1 MSRTADVA
9 VIGLGAVGSATLYQ
23 AAKSGVRVIG
33 IDRFN
38 PPHQHGSS
46 HGDTRITREAIG
58 EGCEFVPLAVRSN
71 EIWQELESVTGS
83 SLLTRTGGLILAP
96 GNIAGDHHGS
106 RSFLGDTLAAA
117 QQFGIAHESLS
128 AGEVLRRYPQL
139 RLRGDET
146 AYYEPGAG
154 FLRPE
159 ACVGAQLAEARRL
172 GAEVFPSEVVLE
184 ITAGIDSVE
193 VRTDQA
199 NYSAAKVVVAVG
211 PWIQKLMGAEYSR
224 LFKIYRQVMN
234 WFAIAQNPLR
244 YAPERFPI
252 FIWLTG
258 SEPRDMLYGFPAID
272 GPTGGVKI
280 STEQYLVTVDPDTVS
295 QTVSAAEDAGHVRG
309 IHSAS
314 LRRCVSDL
322 SAQLRPAFTP

>member
-23 AAKSGVRVIG
+23 AAKRGVRVIG

-58 EGCEFVPLAVRSN
+58 EGREFVPLAVRSN
-71 EIWQELESVTGS
+71 EIWQELESATGS

-117 QQFGIAHESLS
+117 QQFGIAHESLD

-159 ACVGAQLAEARRL
+159 ACVAAQLAEARRL
-172 GAEVFPSEVVLE
+172 GAEIFPSEIVLE
-184 ITAGIDSVE
+184 IKRE
-193 VRTDQA
+193 
-199 NYSAAKVVVAVG
+199 
-211 PWIQKLMGAEYSR
+211 WIGRGA
-224 LFKIYRQVMN
+224 
-234 WFAIAQNPLR
+234 
-244 YAPERFPI
+244 
-252 FIWLTG
+252 
-258 SEPRDMLYGFPAID
+258 D
-272 GPTGGVKI
+272 
-280 STEQYLVTVDPDTVS
+280 
-295 QTVSAAEDAGHVRG
+295 
-309 IHSAS
+309 
-314 LRRCVSDL
+314 
-322 SAQLRPAFTP
+322 RPG